1 MKRIAIKH
9 LIISTQPCRLHR
21 C

>member
-9 LIISTQPCRLHR
+9 LIISMQP
-21 C
+21 

>member
-1 MKRIAIKH
+1 MKQIVVKH
-9 LIISTQPCRLHR
+9 LIISTQPYRLHR